1 MENFY
6 FCSSKWKEKWK
17 EVKQTSETSAK
28 QGYLI
33 QFPSSFGCRG
43 VAGRGARRQR
53 GLQGVPQP
61 VANSLNDE
69 LRFFQMT
76 ILRWVDHS
84 FPLTIVNNGPTSR
97 RHFFLIFNPLN
108 IVYKPRRYEQ
118 SRSRRNESI
127 ERSKRLPRKLDY
139 GFQFE
144 TFSFPESRR
153 KILTG
158 SRSRR
163 EQNLVSNRER
173 CRTKTPWKHDL
184 RRSYNRSSSPNWSNK
199 DGAVSLRFSLKSSSN
214 Y

>member
-1 MENFY
+1 MDQ
-6 FCSSKWKEKWK
+6 CLDD
-17 EVKQTSETSAK
+17 T
-28 QGYLI
+28 L
-33 QFPSSFGCRG
+33 
-43 VAGRGARRQR
+43 
-53 GLQGVPQP
+53 
-61 VANSLNDE
+61 
-69 LRFFQMT
+69 
-76 ILRWVDHS
+76 
-84 FPLTIVNNGPTSR
+84 
-97 RHFFLIFNPLN
+97 FLIFNPLN

-184 RRSYNRSSSPNWSNK
+184 RRSYNTTPPPSTGVIKMGRCHCAPRRKVRLIINVSLASVKSFPPQIWESFCVSAIVVFLDSSVSSFFFLSSPF
-199 DGAVSLRFSLKSSSN
+199 LRYF
-214 Y
+214 